1 MRLFPQQYLF
11 FSNEEVGQV
20 EIVLFV
26 YDLLL
31 KSFQKSKEIL
41 SKNLTILLH
50 QLCKGSTL

>member
-11 FSNEEVGQV
+11 FSNEGVGQV

-31 KSFQKSKEIL
+31 KSFQKSKEIR

>member
-31 KSFQKSKEIL
+31 KSFQKSKEIR
-41 SKNLTILLH
+41 SKNLKILLQ

>member
-1 MRLFPQQYLF
+1 MGLFPQQYLF
-11 FSNEEVGQV
+11 FSNEGVGQV

-31 KSFQKSKEIL
+31 KSFQKSKEIR
-41 SKNLTILLH
+41 SKNLKILLQ

>member
-1 MRLFPQQYLF
+1 MRLFLQQYLF

-31 KSFQKSKEIL
+31 KSFQKSKEIR